1 MLSAP
6 WVGTFATLPLM
17 TDHPMIAAADRA
29 TVIVVSFN
37 SGHCIA
43 PLAEGLKSLPQVV
56 VVDNAS
62 TDDTATQVA
71 RHLPQARWRP
81 LGRNL
86 GFGVANNRGLAEAT
100 TEFVLLLNPDCIVE
114 PGAIAALVAT
124 ADRFP
129 EAAAVAPQLLDR
141 QGRLDVSYRWRSD
154 RWASRG
160 PGADG
165 PACVGFASGA
175 CLLIRSS
182 AMRSIGGFDEA
193 FFLYYE
199 DEDLCLRLQDQCGPL
214 VLDPLA
220 QVQHLSRA
228 SVGGRHRL
236 RSEYLRGFHHIQ
248 SKFLF
253 RRKHGGHSVGPARR
267 WGYALVAAAETVLRV
282 LLLDPRRAARC
293 VGRVA
298 GVLQAPHPPRA

>member
-1 MLSAP
+1 
-6 WVGTFATLPLM
+6 
-17 TDHPMIAAADRA
+17 MIAAADRV

-43 PLAEGLKSLPQVV
+43 PLAEGLQDLPQVV

-62 TDDTATQVA
+62 SDDTAAQVA
-71 RHLPQARWRP
+71 RHLPRARWLA

-86 GFGVANNRGLAEAT
+86 GFGAANNRGLAEAG
-100 TEFVLLLNPDCIVE
+100 TEFVLLLNPDCVVE
-114 PGAIAALVAT
+114 PGAIEALVAA

-141 QGRLDVSYRWRSD
+141 QGRPDVSYRWRSD

-175 CLLIRSS
+175 CLLIRTA
-182 AMRSIGGFDEA
+182 AMRRIGGFDET

-199 DEDLCLRLQDQCGPL
+199 DDDLCIRLQQQCGAL
-214 VLDPLA
+214 VFEPA
-220 QVQHLSRA
+220 ARVRHVSRG
-228 SVGGRHRL
+228 SVGGRARL
-236 RSEYLRGFHHIQ
+236 GAEYLRGYHHIQ

-253 RRKHGGHSVGPARR
+253 QAKHLQRRVTTGRR
-267 WGYALVAAAETVLRV
+267 WRYAAVAALEAALRL
-282 LLLDPRRAARC
+282 LLLDPRRAWRC
-293 VGRVA
+293 AGRVA
-298 GVLQAPHPPRA
+298 GAWQYRP